1 MKLTY
6 IFRFFLN
13 SFKSSSRF
21 TSHELRIPHHFLH
34 SYKSLQLVILEFN
47 SFTRTYL
54 LLYFNNVATI
64 LSVGGQIAI
73 ILLHHRFELES
84 ILYASIAS
92 TCATAYLI
100 ITYFKLGEI
109 NESSKKCIGSW
120 KRNSGWKLGLGEN
133 DKKLLNKYVQSLQP
147 CKIELGDF
155 GFYQK
160 QGSLR
165 IIGKLVYYTTK
176 GLMLLGESI
185 SS

>member
-1 MKLTY
+1 
-6 IFRFFLN
+6 
-13 SFKSSSRF
+13 
-21 TSHELRIPHHFLH
+21 
-34 SYKSLQLVILEFN
+34 
-47 SFTRTYL
+47 
-54 LLYFNNVATI
+54 LYFNNVATI